1 MVGNSADDSAI
12 MDLLDK
18 QIVHGLVVDA
28 RIPFARLGAILGVSE
43 QTVARRYRSLRQRGI
58 IHVSGQV
65 NMTPLGQARWLLR
78 IRTTPSRAVALAE
91 SLARVPDLSWVSL
104 LSTGFEVTCVG
115 RPRSIER
122 RDELLLRMVP
132 NAGQVQ
138 NMNIYE
144 VMRVFPFAEE
154 WPRYGRLL
162 SAEQLRELGP
172 PQPSRREPDGPDAPV
187 TLSREDEAMLALLAR
202 DGRAPYAQIA
212 AVTGWSANRAARRM
226 HELTA
231 AGVLYFD
238 LDFALERMGFQTRGM
253 LWLRVRPAH
262 LEAVG
267 IAISRH
273 QEVAFVA
280 ATTGVANMIVSVEC
294 VDIAHLYRY
303 VTESLGALEGIEDI
317 EVTLALR
324 VFKQQQTLLTS
335 KRIAVGR

>member
-1 MVGNSADDSAI
+1 MVGEAVENSAI

-18 QIVHGLVVDA
+18 QIVHGLVTDA
-28 RIPFARLGAILGVSE
+28 RISFARLGSILGVSE

-65 NMTPLGQARWLLR
+65 NMTPLGHARWLLR

-122 RDELLLRMVP
+122 RDELLLRLVP

-138 NMNIYE
+138 SMNIYE
-144 VMRVFPFAEE
+144 VMRAFPFAEE

-172 PQPSRREPDGPDAPV
+172 RRSAREPGGPDAPV
-187 TLSREDEAMLALLAR
+187 ALSREDEAMLALLAR

-212 AVTGWSANRAARRM
+212 DVTGWSANRAARRM
-226 HELTA
+226 NELTE

-267 IAISRH
+267 LAVSRH

-280 ATTGVANMIVSVEC
+280 ATTGIANMIVSVEC

-303 VTESLGALEGIEDI
+303 VTDALGPLEGIEDI
-317 EVTLALR
+317 EVSLALR
-324 VFKQQQTLLTS
+324 MFKQQQTLLTS